1 MASTLTPSQA
11 EVEAIHYLQR
21 EEGGEEVGEE
31 EKEEEDDRGEW
42 EWEGEEAEAGG
53 GADPV
58 VAAGKVAD
66 REVSM
71 KYNSTRE
78 Y

>member
-11 EVEAIHYLQR
+11 EVEAIHHLQR
-21 EEGGEEVGEE
+21 EEGGEEGGEE
-31 EKEEEDDRGEW
+31 EGEEDRG
-42 EWEGEEAEAGG
+42 EGEEAEAGG

-58 VAAGKVAD
+58 VAAGKVVAD